1 MTRIDIEASPE
12 GSGPT
17 PAFVVTLRD
26 EDGSSTTHRVRIDAA
41 SAPLADRYASEAS
54 FVEACFRFLLEREP
68 KESIRRS
75 FDVGEIG
82 RYFPGWEDELPA
94 G

>member
-1 MTRIDIEASPE
+1 MADIDVTRTEDSPDGCTFDVTISE
-12 GSGPT
+12 GGTSSRH
-17 PAFVVTLRD
+17 VVTLSR
-26 EDGSSTTHRVRIDAA
+26 EDSDAQG
-41 SAPLADRYASEAS
+41 DRYASPEE
-54 FVEACFRFLLEREP
+54 FVRRCVEFLLEREP
-68 KESIRRS
+68 KESILRS